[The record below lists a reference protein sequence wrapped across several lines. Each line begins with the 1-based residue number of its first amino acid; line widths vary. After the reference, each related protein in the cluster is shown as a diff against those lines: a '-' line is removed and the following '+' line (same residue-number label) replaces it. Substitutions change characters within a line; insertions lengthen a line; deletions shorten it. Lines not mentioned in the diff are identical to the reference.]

1 MRPIWRVSRRPT
13 LVQVRPPSVE
23 RYTPSPWETLP
34 RMQPSPI
41 PAYTTFASDSATA
54 TAPTEPVP
62 SWPSETLAQRMPPS
76 VVFQMPPP
84 VPPK

>member
-1 MRPIWRVSRRPT
+1 
-13 LVQVRPPSVE
+13 
-23 RYTPSPWETLP
+23 
-34 RMQPSPI
+34 MQPSPI

-62 SWPSETLAQRMPPS
+62 SWPSETLVQRMPPS